1 MQSYKGF
8 SPSQRMKMNDV
19 LKKEIAA
26 GNLPDAM
33 TQPCSICGQD
43 RGIRHYHA
51 EDYSNPEAH
60 LKSIKVVCWRCH
72 MMIHNRYKHPLSVA
86 QYFLDIH
93 FMGKKWP
100 PIYRPNAWDELQQ
113 HFTED

>member
-8 SPSQRMKMNDV
+8 TAAHRTKMLAI
-19 LKKEIAA
+19 LKAEVAA
-26 GNLPDAM
+26 GRMPDAM
-33 TQPCSICGQD
+33 TVPCSICGQD
-43 RGIRHYHA
+43 RGIRHYHC
-51 EDYSNPEAH
+51 EDYTPEVY
-60 LKSIKVVCWRCH
+60 LQSCKVVCWRCH

-93 FMGKKWP
+93 FLGKKWP
-100 PIYRPNAWDELQQ
+100 PVFRPNAWDVLEQ